1 MAVAGGARGDPEARE
16 DRAVGR
22 FAPQGVSGSNAVCS
36 TIEHEPALLTDEYRY
51 KILRLL
57 EENPQLSQ
65 RDLADRL
72 GVSLGKANYCLRAL
86 IRLGQVKARNFK
98 NNRNRTAYFYV
109 LTSKGIAA
117 KARSMTRF
125 LQVKVAEYEA
135 LQREIE
141 QLRREQGGR

>member
-1 MAVAGGARGDPEARE
+1 MNR
-16 DRAVGR
+16 
-22 FAPQGVSGSNAVCS
+22 S
-36 TIEHEPALLTDEYRY
+36 PALLTDEYRY

-57 EENPQLSQ
+57 EENPRLSQ

-98 NNRNRTAYFYV
+98 NNQNRSAYFYV

-117 KARSMTRF
+117 KAKSMTRF
-125 LQVKVAEYEA
+125 LQIKMAEYETLRREIEL
-135 LQREIE
+135 LQREH
-141 QLRREQGGR
+141 GRQHETPGR